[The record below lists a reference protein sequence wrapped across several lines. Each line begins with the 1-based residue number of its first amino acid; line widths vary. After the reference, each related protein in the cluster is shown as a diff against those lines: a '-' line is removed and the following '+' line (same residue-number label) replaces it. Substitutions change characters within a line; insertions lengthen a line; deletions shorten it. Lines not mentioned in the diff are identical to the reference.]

1 MKDLNFTID
10 IAAPVA
16 RVWDCMLDPLAY
28 RDWTSAFCE
37 GSYYEGRWAQGSR
50 IRFLD
55 PDGNGMEAIVEE
67 SRPHERVALKL
78 VGDLT
83 EGRPTPGS
91 TMANNTAREIYE
103 FSATASGGTR
113 LAIHLSGWEDG
124 FADMMAGLWPKA
136 LQRLKAL
143 SESTH

>member
-1 MKDLNFTID
+1 MKDLDFSIE

-37 GSYYEGRWAQGSR
+37 GSYFEGSWAQGSR
-50 IRFLD
+50 MRFLD
-55 PDGNGMEAIVEE
+55 PEGNGMDAVVEE
-67 SRPHERVALKL
+67 NRPQRRLALKL
-78 VGDLT
+78 VGELT
-83 EGRPTPGS
+83 EGRPAPGS
-91 TMANNTAREIYE
+91 TLASDPAREIYE
-103 FSATASGGTR
+103 FSVAADGGTR
-113 LAIHLSGWEDG
+113 LAIHLRGWDDA

-143 SESTH
+143 AESTH